1 MRRRVA
7 AAVVLCIALGLSGG
21 SVWAAS
27 SVSLW
32 TQSATNPALLEVI
45 QSFTQETGVEVEI
58 KAVNWTT
65 DAIFVAVA
73 GGAPP
78 DTFTHGSAALG
89 AFVGANVLLP
99 LDQIV
104 DKWSFM
110 KDMIPEV
117 RGWNTA
123 DGRLY
128 AIPWNGVQQRDFVY
142 REDLWEESGVDPA
155 QPPVTWEDLVRV
167 GKKLVRFNA
176 EGAMTR
182 SALSLPK
189 SSYGPQQAMLA
200 WQVQAGGAMLQDGKP
215 VMNDEPTR
223 EALQFYVDLF
233 YEHRLEDFTFSGN
246 FVTGTT
252 TAAWNS
258 ITLMSQAEAQGART
272 RVATFPYRKRPASFS
287 AVDWIGIARDTK
299 NLDRAIQLVEYIVK
313 PETQYILNEAI
324 GGTIPAYRQ
333 AGRWEWVRR
342 NPAIGHFINALS
354 YGVPNP
360 AHPLWFEMRSVLL
373 TNFDRAIRRQA
384 TVNAVLEDLQR
395 QMELVLEQ

>member
-1 MRRRVA
+1 MHRRIAAGVA
-7 AAVVLCIALGLSGG
+7 LCVVFVLISSGVLAAPSGC
-21 SVWAAS
+21 
-27 SVSLW
+27 LW
-32 TQSATNPALLEVI
+32 TQSATNPALLDVL
-45 QSFTQETGVEVEI
+45 QRFTLETGVEVEL
-58 KAVNWTT
+58 KAINWTT
-65 DAIFVAVA
+65 DAVFVAVA

-89 AFVGANVLLP
+89 AFVGANVLMP

-110 KDMIPEV
+110 RDMIPEV
-117 RGWNTA
+117 RAWNSA
-123 DGRLY
+123 DGKLY
-128 AIPWNGVQQRDFVY
+128 AIPWNGVQMRDFIY
-142 REDLWEESGVDPA
+142 REDLWEESGVDPD
-155 QPPVTWEDLVRV
+155 QPPVTWEDLVRI
-167 GKKLVRFNA
+167 GKKLVRFNS
-176 EGAMTR
+176 EGVMTR

-200 WQVQAGGAMLQDGKP
+200 LQVQAGGSMFQNGKP
-215 VMNDEPTR
+215 AMNDEPTR

-246 FVTGTT
+246 FVLGTT

-258 ITLMSQAEAQGART
+258 ITMMSQAEAQGART

-287 AVDWIGIARDTK
+287 AADWIAISQDTK

-313 PETQYILNEAI
+313 PETQNILNEAI

-360 AHPLWFEMRSVLL
+360 AHPLWFELRTVLL
-373 TNFDRAIRRQA
+373 SNFDRAIRRQA
-384 TVNAVLEDLQR
+384 PVTAVLEDLQR